1 MMLMPKKKVEVV
13 ELNKVSDEI
22 ILEENQSSFIIFLK
36 KYGKWLLIIALLLL
50 ITLGYTLFKYISDS
64 KEFNINQISLDD
76 SLNDYNATVNSSSY
90 MTDER
95 AKNKFLKNDKFSSD
109 GEVLLVKT
117 VESDKFII
125 WFFSDGTAIKI
136 NKNGNLITR
145 IGSLE
150 NGEYGIDSLGVIN
163 TKATI
168 SDVTVKDI
176 KTYPYG
182 TVTYYSD
189 GSAMI
194 TDSKMDMF
202 VRNANDVHD
211 NYISNNKVSYLKETN
226 FVGNARL
233 NYYYD
238 GTIEIIKDNISYIIR
253 NEKDILINNNNITFP
268 NENNSKIIST
278 KKLDDGYIIDYYED
292 GGAII
297 RDGSK
302 TISVRKSNSI
312 IIENNKIK
320 EIVDNIYVTISKS
333 SPDGKITYYTNGGS
347 VIEYNGEKIYVD
359 ENSNIKY
366 HNDTISNVDGKTEKL
381 AGETKTDDGFAKLFE
396 ETAVIEKNGQIIIV
410 PKSSVIFDKDGN
422 IKDIDLDN
430 TDDGTNGFKI
440 TNNTDKTV
448 KFRVVIEESSK
459 TNLDSKYIKYQL
471 SVKDTY
477 IEPTFLNTKL
487 WKNDKL
493 NKSLSISGTNYIL
506 VDSEIAPRDEAEIK
520 LMVWTDYET
529 IPNSMQDKYF
539 YGTIKVY
546 SWTEE

>member
-1 MMLMPKKKVEVV
+1 MIFMPKKNVEVV

-22 ILEENQSSFIIFLK
+22 ILEEEKSSFIIFLK
-36 KYGKWLLIIALLLL
+36 KYGKWLLIIALLIL

-64 KEFNINQISLDD
+64 KEFNIDQISLDD
-76 SLNDYNATVNSSSY
+76 SLTDYNATINSSSY

-95 AKNKFLKNDKFSSD
+95 AKNKFLKNDKFSSN

-136 NKNGNLITR
+136 NKTGNLITR

-150 NGEYGIDSLGVIN
+150 NGEYGIDNLGVIN

-168 SDVTVKDI
+168 SDVTIKDV

-194 TDSKMDMF
+194 TDSKIDMF
-202 VRNANDVHD
+202 VRNANDVYD
-211 NYISNNKVSYLKETN
+211 NYISNNKVSYLKEIEII
-226 FVGNARL
+226 GNSKL

-238 GTIEIIKDNISYIIR
+238 GTIEIIKGNLSYVVR
-253 NEKDILINNNNITFP
+253 NKEDILINGNNITFP
-268 NENNSKIIST
+268 NENNAKIIST
-278 KKLDDGYIIDYYED
+278 KQLDDGYNIDYYED

-297 RDGSK
+297 HDGSK
-302 TISVRKSNSI
+302 TISIRKSNSI

-320 EIVDNIYVTISKS
+320 EIVDNIYVTVSKS
-333 SPDGKITYYTNGGS
+333 SSDGKITYYTNGGA
-347 VIEYNGEKIYVD
+347 VIEYNGEKIYVE

-366 HNDTISNVDGKTEKL
+366 KDDKISKVEGNIEKL
-381 AGETKTDDGFAKLFE
+381 VQETKTDDGFATLFE
-396 ETAVIEKNGQIIIV
+396 ETAVIEQNGQIIIV
-410 PKSSVIFDKDGN
+410 PKSSVIFDNDGN
-422 IKDIDLDN
+422 IKNIDLGDAN
-430 TDDGTNGFKI
+430 DPSNSFTI
-440 TNNTDKTV
+440 TNNTDKAV
-448 KFRVVIEESSK
+448 KFRVVLEESSK
-459 TNLDSKYIKYQL
+459 TNLDTKYIKYQL

-493 NKSLSISGTNYIL
+493 SQALSISGTNYIL

-520 LMVWTDYET
+520 LMVWTNYET

-539 YGTIKVY
+539 YGTIRVY